1 MAPMK
6 QFVKHTG
13 SYRALWNSGELGR
26 RKDEA
31 WERLKVCD
39 LCAHECGVD
48 RPAGK
53 RGVCKSGD
61 TVQISSYGPH
71 FGEEDPLVGT
81 HGSGTIFFTGCNLQ
95 CVFCQNWD
103 ISHMRLGHTV
113 STAELAGMMLELQD
127 MRCHN
132 INLVTPTHYMPHIL
146 AALVIACEGGLE
158 LPLVYN
164 CGGYESLAAL
174 KLLDGVIDIYMP
186 DVKYADPKVGLL
198 FSRAKDYPKVVKAAL
213 KEMHR
218 QVGDLLIDEDGIA
231 WRGLLVRHLVLPE
244 GLAGTREIVHFIA
257 EEISPNTYI
266 NIMAQ
271 YRPEYRA
278 REHPPLDRPVTRRE
292 YEEAVR
298 LAKEAGLRRF
308 AR

>member
-1 MAPMK
+1 MRR
-6 QFVKHTG
+6 TG
-13 SYRALWNSGELGR
+13 MYRDLWEKGELGA
-26 RKDEA
+26 RKDQA
-31 WERLKVCD
+31 WQRLRVCD

-48 RPAGK
+48 RLAGK
-53 RGVCKSGD
+53 RGVCKSDD

-81 HGSGTIFFTGCNLQ
+81 HGSGTIFFTGCNLR

-103 ISHMRLGHTV
+103 ISQMRVGRTV
-113 STAELAGMMLELQD
+113 SVSELADIMVELQD

-132 INLVTPTHYMPHIL
+132 INFVTPTHYMPHIL
-146 AALVIACEGGLE
+146 AALVIACERGLE
-158 LPLVYN
+158 VPLVYN
-164 CGGYESLAAL
+164 CGGYESLTAL

-186 DVKYADPKVGLL
+186 DVKYADPDTGLRY
-198 FSRAKDYPKVVKAAL
+198 SRAKDYPRVVKAAL

-218 QVGDLLIDEDGIA
+218 QVGDLQIDEDGIA
-231 WRGLLVRHLVLPE
+231 WRGLLVRHLVLPG
-244 GLAGTREIVHFIA
+244 GLAGTAEIVRFIA
-257 EEISPNTYI
+257 EEISSDTYI

-278 REHPPLDRPVTRRE
+278 REHPPLDRAITRRE
-292 YEEAVR
+292 HEEAVR
-298 LAKEAGLRRF
+298 LAREAGLHRF

>member
-1 MAPMK
+1 MR
-6 QFVKHTG
+6 HTG
-13 SYRALWNSGELGR
+13 MYRDLWEKGELGA
-26 RKDEA
+26 RKDQA
-31 WERLKVCD
+31 WERLRVCD

-48 RPAGK
+48 RLAGK
-53 RGVCKSGD
+53 RGVCKSDD

-81 HGSGTIFFTGCNLQ
+81 HGSGTIFFTGCNLR

-103 ISHMRLGHTV
+103 ISQMRVGHTISV
-113 STAELAGMMLELQD
+113 SELADIMVELQD

-132 INLVTPTHYMPHIL
+132 INFVTPTHYMPHIL
-146 AALVIACEGGLE
+146 AALVIACERGLE
-158 LPLVYN
+158 VPLVYN
-164 CGGYESLAAL
+164 CGGYESLTAL

-186 DVKYADPKVGLL
+186 DVKYADPDTGLRY
-198 FSRAKDYPKVVKAAL
+198 SRAKDYPRVVKAAL

-218 QVGDLLIDEDGIA
+218 QVGDLQIDEDGIA
-231 WRGLLVRHLVLPE
+231 WRGLLVRHLVLPG
-244 GLAGTREIVHFIA
+244 GLAGTAQIVRFIA
-257 EEISPNTYI
+257 EEISSDTYI

-278 REHPPLDRPVTRRE
+278 REHPPLDRAITRRE

-298 LAKEAGLRRF
+298 LAREAGLHRF

>member
-1 MAPMK
+1 MK
-6 QFVKHTG
+6 QSVKHTG

-48 RPAGK
+48 RLAGK

-113 STAELAGMMLELQD
+113 STAELAGMMLELQE

-146 AALVIACEGGLE
+146 AALVVACEDGLE

-164 CGGYESLAAL
+164 CGGYESLTAL

-186 DVKYADPKVGLL
+186 DVKYADPKVGLR

-213 KEMHR
+213 KEMYR

-244 GLAGTREIVHFIA
+244 GLAGTREIVRFIA
-257 EEISPNTYI
+257 EEISPDTYI

-298 LAKEAGLRRF
+298 LAKEAGLHRF

>member
-1 MAPMK
+1 MR
-6 QFVKHTG
+6 HTG
-13 SYRALWNSGELGR
+13 MYRDLWEKGELGA
-26 RKDEA
+26 RKDQA
-31 WERLKVCD
+31 WERLRVCD

-48 RPAGK
+48 RLAGK
-53 RGVCKSGD
+53 RGVCRADD
-61 TVQISSYGPH
+61 TVQIASYGPH

-81 HGSGTIFFTGCNLQ
+81 HGSGTIFFTGCNLR

-103 ISHMRLGHTV
+103 ISQMRRGRTV
-113 STAELAGMMLELQD
+113 SVSELADIMVELQD

-132 INLVTPTHYMPHIL
+132 INFVTPTHYMPHIL
-146 AALVIACEGGLE
+146 AALVIACERGLE
-158 LPLVYN
+158 VPLVYN
-164 CGGYESLAAL
+164 CGGYESLTAL

-186 DVKYADPKVGLL
+186 DVKYADPDTGLRY
-198 FSRAKDYPKVVKAAL
+198 SRAKDYPRVVKAAL

-218 QVGDLLIDEDGIA
+218 QVGDLQIDEDGIA
-231 WRGLLVRHLVLPE
+231 WRGLLVRHLVLPG
-244 GLAGTREIVHFIA
+244 GLAGTAEIVRFIA
-257 EEISPNTYI
+257 EEISSDTYI

-278 REHPPLDRPVTRRE
+278 REHPPLDRAITRRE

-298 LAKEAGLRRF
+298 LAREAGLHRF

>member
-1 MAPMK
+1 M
-6 QFVKHTG
+6 
-13 SYRALWNSGELGR
+13 YRDLWEKGGLAA
-26 RKDEA
+26 RKDHA
-31 WERLKVCD
+31 WTRLRVCD

-48 RPAGK
+48 RLAGE
-53 RGVCKSGD
+53 RGVCRADD

-81 HGSGTIFFTGCNLQ
+81 HGSGTIFFTGCNLR

-103 ISHMRLGHTV
+103 ISQMRVGRTV
-113 STAELAGMMLELQD
+113 SLPELADIMVELQD

-132 INLVTPTHYMPHIL
+132 INFVTPTHYMPHIL
-146 AALVIACEGGLE
+146 AALVIACERGLE
-158 LPLVYN
+158 VPLVYN

-186 DVKYADPKVGLL
+186 DVKYADPETGLRY
-198 FSRAKDYPKVVKAAL
+198 SHAKNYPRVVKAAL

-218 QVGDLLIDEDGIA
+218 QVGDLQIDEDGIA
-231 WRGLLVRHLVLPE
+231 WRGLLVRHLVLPG
-244 GLAGTREIVHFIA
+244 GLAGTAEIVRFIA
-257 EEISPNTYI
+257 EEISPDTYI

-278 REHPPLDRPVTRRE
+278 REHPHLDRPITTRE
-292 YEEAVR
+292 HEEAVR
-298 LAKEAGLRRF
+298 LAREAGLHRF